1 MPDTGPVPPA
11 DASAAPARVPARTWL
26 RPALMLV
33 GGALAALL
41 FVQVDQ
47 QLAAFA
53 VGAFSLFMAYWT
65 SPLRS
70 GPHIPLADAQAR
82 MREADGTA
90 PTIVLWA
97 PGDPASARLQA
108 AIRAPREDLIWVN
121 VFKDPAA
128 QQLLGRYGGERMLPL
143 ALQGED
149 AARIDNVSELFAFQD
164 RTRQHGAPG
173 GAAGARAT
181 QPSADED
188 PSASTAPSGR
198 SEPTAHTEEPGDDE
212 FDSPRT

>member
-1 MPDTGPVPPA
+1 MSGTDPA
-11 DASAAPARVPARTWL
+11 PSTPRVPARAWL
-26 RPALMLV
+26 RPALLLV
-33 GGALAALL
+33 GGALLTLLMVLADQLIAAL
-41 FVQVDQ
+41 
-47 QLAAFA
+47 A

-70 GPHIPLADAQAR
+70 GPHTPLASAQERA
-82 MREADGTA
+82 READGRA

-97 PGDPASARLQA
+97 PGNPASARLQA

-164 RTRQHGAPG
+164 RARPDGAPG
-173 GAAGARAT
+173 GAAGAGPT
-181 QPSADED
+181 TPDPGAD
-188 PSASTAPSGR
+188 PSGR
-198 SEPTAHTEEPGDDE
+198 SDPSERTEEPGEDE
-212 FDSPRT
+212 SDPPRV

>member
-1 MPDTGPVPPA
+1 MSGTDPA
-11 DASAAPARVPARTWL
+11 PSTPRVPARAWL
-26 RPALMLV
+26 RPALLLV
-33 GGALAALL
+33 GGALLTLLMVLADQLIAAL
-41 FVQVDQ
+41 
-47 QLAAFA
+47 A

-70 GPHIPLADAQAR
+70 GPHTPLASAQERAR
-82 MREADGTA
+82 GADGRA

-164 RTRQHGAPG
+164 RARPDGAPG
-173 GAAGARAT
+173 GAAGAGPT
-181 QPSADED
+181 TPDPGAD
-188 PSASTAPSGR
+188 PSGR
-198 SEPTAHTEEPGDDE
+198 SEQRGEDEPG
-212 FDSPRT
+212 SPRA

>member
-1 MPDTGPVPPA
+1 MSGTDPA
-11 DASAAPARVPARTWL
+11 LSSPRVPARAWL

-53 VGAFSLFMAYWT
+53 IGVFSLFMAYWT

-70 GPHIPLADAQAR
+70 GPHTPLASAQERAR
-82 MREADGTA
+82 GADGTA

-164 RTRQHGAPG
+164 RTRQGGAPG
-173 GAAGARAT
+173 GAAGAGPTTPDPGA
-181 QPSADED
+181 D
-188 PSASTAPSGR
+188 PS
-198 SEPTAHTEEPGDDE
+198 AHTEEPGEDE
-212 FDSPRT
+212 SDPPRA

>member
-1 MPDTGPVPPA
+1 MSGTDPA
-11 DASAAPARVPARTWL
+11 PSTPRAPARAWL
-26 RPALMLV
+26 RPALLLV
-33 GGALAALL
+33 GGALLTLLMVLADQLIAAL
-41 FVQVDQ
+41 
-47 QLAAFA
+47 A

-70 GPHIPLADAQAR
+70 GPHTPLASAQERAR
-82 MREADGTA
+82 GADGTA

-164 RTRQHGAPG
+164 RARPDGAPG
-173 GAAGARAT
+173 GAAGAGPT
-181 QPSADED
+181 TPDPGAD
-188 PSASTAPSGR
+188 PSGR
-198 SEPTAHTEEPGDDE
+198 SEQRGEDEPG
-212 FDSPRT
+212 SPRA

>member
-1 MPDTGPVPPA
+1 MPGPDPVPDTSTA
-11 DASAAPARVPARTWL
+11 HVPARAWL
-26 RPALMLV
+26 RPVLLLV
-33 GGALAALL
+33 GGALLTLLMVLADQLIAAI
-41 FVQVDQ
+41 
-47 QLAAFA
+47 A

-70 GPHIPLADAQAR
+70 GPHIPLASAQER
-82 MREADGTA
+82 VREADGTA

-164 RTRQHGAPG
+164 RTRQDGAPG
-173 GAAGARAT
+173 GAAGARAA
-181 QPSADED
+181 QPAADED
-188 PSASTAPSGR
+188 PSAGAAPSGR

-212 FDSPRT
+212 FDSPHA

>member
-1 MPDTGPVPPA
+1 MSGTDPA
-11 DASAAPARVPARTWL
+11 PSTPRVPARAWL
-26 RPALMLV
+26 RPVLLLV
-33 GGALAALL
+33 GGALLTLLMVLADQLIAAI
-41 FVQVDQ
+41 
-47 QLAAFA
+47 A

-149 AARIDNVSELFAFQD
+149 AACIDSVSELFAFQD
-164 RTRQHGAPG
+164 RTRQDGAPG
-173 GAAGARAT
+173 GATGAGST
-181 QPSADED
+181 TPD
-188 PSASTAPSGR
+188 PGAAPSGR

-212 FDSPRT
+212 SDSPRI

>member
-1 MPDTGPVPPA
+1 MSGTDPA
-11 DASAAPARVPARTWL
+11 PSTPRVPARAWL
-26 RPALMLV
+26 RPVLLLV
-33 GGALAALL
+33 GGALLTLLMVLADQLIAAL
-41 FVQVDQ
+41 
-47 QLAAFA
+47 A

-70 GPHIPLADAQAR
+70 GPHTPLASAQERAR
-82 MREADGTA
+82 GADGRA

-97 PGDPASARLQA
+97 PGNPASARLQA

-164 RTRQHGAPG
+164 RARPDGAPG
-173 GAAGARAT
+173 GAAGAGPT
-181 QPSADED
+181 TPDPGAD
-188 PSASTAPSGR
+188 PSGR
-198 SEPTAHTEEPGDDE
+198 SEQRGEDEPG
-212 FDSPRT
+212 SPRA

>member
-11 DASAAPARVPARTWL
+11 DASAAPARVPARAWL

-53 VGAFSLFMAYWT
+53 IGAFSLFMAYWT

-70 GPHIPLADAQAR
+70 GPHTPLADAQAR
-82 MREADGTA
+82 MREADGAA

-121 VFKDPAA
+121 AFKDPAA
-128 QQLLGRYGGERMLPL
+128 KQLLSRYGGERMLPL

-149 AARIDNVSELFAFQD
+149 AARIDSVSELFAFQD
-164 RTRQHGAPG
+164 RTRQDGAPG
-173 GAAGARAT
+173 GATGAGST
-181 QPSADED
+181 TPDPGAD
-188 PSASTAPSGR
+188 TSGR
-198 SEPTAHTEEPGDDE
+198 SDPSERTEEPGEDE
-212 FDSPRT
+212 SDPPRA

>member
-1 MPDTGPVPPA
+1 MSGTDPA
-11 DASAAPARVPARTWL
+11 LSSPRVPARAWL

-53 VGAFSLFMAYWT
+53 IGVFSLFMAYWT

-70 GPHIPLADAQAR
+70 GPHTPLAEAQA
-82 MREADGTA
+82 READGTA
-90 PTIVLWA
+90 PMIVLWA

-164 RTRQHGAPG
+164 RARPDGAPG
-173 GAAGARAT
+173 GAAGAGPT
-181 QPSADED
+181 TPDPGAD
-188 PSASTAPSGR
+188 PSGR
-198 SEPTAHTEEPGDDE
+198 SEQRGEDEPG
-212 FDSPRT
+212 SPRA

>member
-1 MPDTGPVPPA
+1 MSGTDPA
-11 DASAAPARVPARTWL
+11 PSTPHVPARAWL
-26 RPALMLV
+26 RPVLLLV
-33 GGALAALL
+33 GGALLTLLMVLADQLIAAI
-41 FVQVDQ
+41 
-47 QLAAFA
+47 A

-70 GPHIPLADAQAR
+70 GPHTPLADVQAR
-82 MREADGTA
+82 MREADETA

-143 ALQGED
+143 ALQGEN
-149 AARIDNVSELFAFQD
+149 AARIDSVSELFAFQD
-164 RTRQHGAPG
+164 RTRQDGAPG
-173 GAAGARAT
+173 GATGAGST
-181 QPSADED
+181 TPD
-188 PSASTAPSGR
+188 PGAAPSGR

-212 FDSPRT
+212 SDSPRI

>member
-1 MPDTGPVPPA
+1 MPGPDPA
-11 DASAAPARVPARTWL
+11 PATSTTHAPARAWL
-26 RPALMLV
+26 RPVLLLV
-33 GGALAALL
+33 GGALLTLLMVLADQLIAAL
-41 FVQVDQ
+41 
-47 QLAAFA
+47 A

-70 GPHIPLADAQAR
+70 GPHTPLASAQERAR
-82 MREADGTA
+82 GADGRA

-97 PGDPASARLQA
+97 PGNPASARLQA

-164 RTRQHGAPG
+164 RARPDGAPG
-173 GAAGARAT
+173 GAAGAGPT
-181 QPSADED
+181 TPDPGAD
-188 PSASTAPSGR
+188 PSGR
-198 SEPTAHTEEPGDDE
+198 SEQRGEDEPG
-212 FDSPRT
+212 SPRA

>member
-1 MPDTGPVPPA
+1 MSGTDPA
-11 DASAAPARVPARTWL
+11 LSSPRVPARAWL

-53 VGAFSLFMAYWT
+53 IGVFSLFMAYWT

-70 GPHIPLADAQAR
+70 GPHTPLAEAQA
-82 MREADGTA
+82 READGTA

-149 AARIDNVSELFAFQD
+149 AARIDSVSELFAFQD
-164 RTRQHGAPG
+164 RTRQAGAPG
-173 GAAGARAT
+173 GATGAGST
-181 QPSADED
+181 TPDPGAD
-188 PSASTAPSGR
+188 PSGR
-198 SEPTAHTEEPGDDE
+198 SDPSERTEEPGEDE
-212 FDSPRT
+212 SGSTRA

>member
-1 MPDTGPVPPA
+1 MSGTDPA
-11 DASAAPARVPARTWL
+11 PSTPRVPARAWL
-26 RPALMLV
+26 RPVLLLV
-33 GGALAALL
+33 GGALLTLLMVLADQLIAAI
-41 FVQVDQ
+41 
-47 QLAAFA
+47 A

-70 GPHIPLADAQAR
+70 GPHTPLASAQER
-82 MREADGTA
+82 VREADGTA

-128 QQLLGRYGGERMLPL
+128 QQLLSRYGGERMLPL

-149 AARIDNVSELFAFQD
+149 AARIDSVSELFAFQD
-164 RTRQHGAPG
+164 RTRQAGAPG
-173 GAAGARAT
+173 GGATGAGST
-181 QPSADED
+181 TPDLGAD
-188 PSASTAPSGR
+188 PSGR
-198 SEPTAHTEEPGDDE
+198 SDPSERTEEPGGDE
-212 FDSPRT
+212 PGSPRA

>member
-1 MPDTGPVPPA
+1 MSGTDPA
-11 DASAAPARVPARTWL
+11 PSTPRVPARAWL

-41 FVQVDQ
+41 FVHVEQE
-47 QLAAFA
+47 LAAFA
-53 VGAFSLFMAYWT
+53 IGVFSVFMAYWT

-70 GPHIPLADAQAR
+70 GPHTSLAAAQAR
-82 MREADGTA
+82 AQRADGRA

-149 AARIDNVSELFAFQD
+149 AARIDSVSELFAFQD
-164 RTRQHGAPG
+164 RTRQGGAPG
-173 GAAGARAT
+173 GATGAGSTTPDLGA
-181 QPSADED
+181 D
-188 PSASTAPSGR
+188 PSGHFEAPGGD
-198 SEPTAHTEEPGDDE
+198 EPG
-212 FDSPRT
+212 SPRA

>member
-1 MPDTGPVPPA
+1 MSGTDPA
-11 DASAAPARVPARTWL
+11 PSTPRVPARAWL
-26 RPALMLV
+26 RPVLLLV
-33 GGALAALL
+33 GGALLTLLMVLADQLIAAL
-41 FVQVDQ
+41 
-47 QLAAFA
+47 A

-70 GPHIPLADAQAR
+70 GPHTPLASAQERAR
-82 MREADGTA
+82 GADGRA

-97 PGDPASARLQA
+97 PGNPASARLQA

-164 RTRQHGAPG
+164 RARPDGAPG
-173 GAAGARAT
+173 GAAGAGPT
-181 QPSADED
+181 TPDPGAD
-188 PSASTAPSGR
+188 PSGR
-198 SEPTAHTEEPGDDE
+198 SDPSERTEEPGEDE
-212 FDSPRT
+212 SDPPRV

>member
-1 MPDTGPVPPA
+1 MSGTDPA
-11 DASAAPARVPARTWL
+11 PSTPRVPARAWL
-26 RPALMLV
+26 RPVLLLV
-33 GGALAALL
+33 GGALLTLLMVLADQLIAAL
-41 FVQVDQ
+41 
-47 QLAAFA
+47 A

-70 GPHIPLADAQAR
+70 GPHTPLASAQERAR
-82 MREADGTA
+82 GADGTA

-164 RTRQHGAPG
+164 RARPDGAPG
-173 GAAGARAT
+173 GAAGAGPT
-181 QPSADED
+181 TPDPGAD
-188 PSASTAPSGR
+188 PSGR
-198 SEPTAHTEEPGDDE
+198 SEQRGEDEPG
-212 FDSPRT
+212 SPRA

>member
-1 MPDTGPVPPA
+1 MVLA
-11 DASAAPARVPARTWL
+11 DQLIAAI
-26 RPALMLV
+26 
-33 GGALAALL
+33 
-41 FVQVDQ
+41 
-47 QLAAFA
+47 A

-70 GPHIPLADAQAR
+70 GPHTPLADAQAP

-149 AARIDNVSELFAFQD
+149 AARIDSVSELFAFQD
-164 RTRQHGAPG
+164 RTRQDGAPG
-173 GAAGARAT
+173 GATGAGSTTPDLGA
-181 QPSADED
+181 D
-188 PSASTAPSGR
+188 PSV
-198 SEPTAHTEEPGDDE
+198 HTEEPGWDE
-212 FDSPRT
+212 PGSPRL